1 MNAAT
6 EAVAAP
12 AAVPTT
18 FIDINLVPV
27 EQEQPCRTASA
38 LQFIAANGIFTGVTK
53 QARSV
58 TILGKIVEVIEVNLT
73 LNAAHRIKPGATVP
87 GCNMDGVQYLPAKSV
102 NVAQVAEPQYIRDG
116 RDPQNPNAV
125 TNVLLFFIRSNR
137 TQPATLGVRV
147 KFEEGVG
154 QTANFNPKR
163 ASGTVSFP

>member
-18 FIDINLVPV
+18 FTDINLIPV

-38 LQFIAANGIFTGVTK
+38 LPFIAPNGIFTGVTK
-53 QARSV
+53 RLISIPVRGV
-58 TILGKIVEVIEVNLT
+58 TIEAVEVNLA
-73 LNAAHRIKPGATVP
+73 LNSAHRIKPGASVP

-102 NVAQVAEPQYIRDG
+102 NVSTVAEPQYLRSG
-116 RDPQNPNAV
+116 ADPQNPNAV
-125 TNVLLFFIRSNR
+125 TNVLLFFTRSNR
-137 TQPATLGVRV
+137 TQPATLGIRV